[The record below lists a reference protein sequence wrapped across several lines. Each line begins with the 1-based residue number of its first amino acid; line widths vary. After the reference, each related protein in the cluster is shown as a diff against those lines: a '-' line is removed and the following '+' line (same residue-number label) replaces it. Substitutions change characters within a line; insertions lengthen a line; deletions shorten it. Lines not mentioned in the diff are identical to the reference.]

1 MTPINMDTLSA
12 AARLALTEDEK
23 ENLAKDVEEMLSLG
37 RVLCADGEGAFSH
50 SDTSDG
56 TPSGCLATASLRA
69 DEPQASLPRDVLLAL
84 APTAHDGH
92 VTVPRVLSDE
102 PRKEDRT

>member
-1 MTPINMDTLSA
+1 MIQINMDTLSA

-23 ENLAKDVEEMLSLG
+23 ENLAKDVEDMLSLG

-50 SDTSDG
+50 SDTPDVCS
-56 TPSGCLATASLRA
+56 SGAALRA
-69 DEPQASLPRDVLLAL
+69 DEPQESLPRDVLLAL
-84 APTAHDGH
+84 APTSHDGH

-102 PRKEDRT
+102 PKQEDRT